1 MAQANLVCSP
11 LLLELGEV
19 AAVLARVAN
28 DDGVGLSGGRFCN
41 SGTDGHLWVGC
52 PSFSHSAQ
60 GCGMCRGSGAVGSFF
75 FLLPPA
81 VAGRLVSGG
90 VEVMV
95 GVSMG
100 IVIGIPS
107 IWGGWD
113 G

>member
-1 MAQANLVCSP
+1 MAQANLVRGP

-19 AAVLARVAN
+19 AAVLARVASG
-28 DDGVGLSGGRFCN
+28 DGVGLSGMRFRN

-60 GCGMCRGSGAVGSFF
+60 GGGMRGGSGAVGSFF

-81 VAGRLVSGG
+81 VAGGLVIGG
-90 VEVMV
+90 VEGMV

-107 IWGGWD
+107 IWGGRD

>member
-1 MAQANLVCSP
+1 MAQANLGRGP

-19 AAVLARVAN
+19 AVVLARVASG
-28 DDGVGLSGGRFCN
+28 DGVGLSGMRFRN

-60 GCGMCRGSGAVGSFF
+60 AGGMHGGRGGVGSFF

-81 VAGRLVSGG
+81 VVGGLVSGG
-90 VEVMV
+90 GMGGTGVRMGTIMGSPSV
-95 GVSMG
+95 GG
-100 IVIGIPS
+100 R
-107 IWGGWD
+107 D